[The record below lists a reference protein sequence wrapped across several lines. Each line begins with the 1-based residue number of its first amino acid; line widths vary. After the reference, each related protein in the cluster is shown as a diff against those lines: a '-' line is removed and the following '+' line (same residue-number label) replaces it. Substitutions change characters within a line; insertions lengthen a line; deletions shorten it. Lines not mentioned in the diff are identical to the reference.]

1 MKIRKTEPSVGI
13 LGKIVN
19 LFSNSTKD
27 TYSCDYIN
35 NNAGLRKVSNMSYI
49 DLTEPGIYL
58 VDSPTMTDTI
68 SWGNTVTDIPFE
80 TILYVSSYEGSYE
93 GSEYDYVTQL
103 LIGPEA
109 IYTRSLSKNLNTGVV
124 EDIYP
129 WNFQQYKNVINVE
142 AEGSDM
148 AYSCDYINSL
158 VNDINKAK
166 KVVLTGQWVNAVA
179 AHGGGTM
186 LTLPIYNPSGNKPD
200 VSGVTGEYY
209 DEHSSTWKAIST
221 IQVGWATNSFIVLS
235 LDTPVQKYGVLV
247 RLYGTIQTQ

>member
-1 MKIRKTEPSVGI
+1 MRIRKKEPSVGI

-49 DLTEPGIYL
+49 DLTNPGIYL
-58 VDSPTMTDTI
+58 VDSPTMTDTVN
-68 SWGNTVTDIPFE
+68 WGYTVTDIPFE
-80 TILYVSSYEGSYE
+80 TILYVSSYEGS
-93 GSEYDYVTQL
+93 GYDYVTQL
-103 LIGPEA
+103 LVGPESM
-109 IYTRSLSKNLNTGVV
+109 YTRNLSKNLNTGVV
-124 EDIYP
+124 EDISA
-129 WNFQQYKNVINVE
+129 WRFQQYNTIIDEK
-142 AEGSDM
+142 AEGSNI

-166 KVVLTGQWVNAVA
+166 KIVLTGQWVNAVA

-200 VSGVTGEYY
+200 VSGVTGDYY

-221 IQVGWATNSFIVLS
+221 IQVGWATNSFITLT

-247 RLYGTIQTQ
+247 KLYGTIQTQ

>member
-35 NNAGLRKVSNMSYI
+35 KNAGLRKVSNMSYI

-80 TILYVSSYEGSYE
+80 TILYVSSYGGSD
-93 GSEYDYVTQL
+93 YDYVTQL

-109 IYTRSLSKNLNTGVV
+109 IYTRNLSKNLNTGVV
-124 EDIYP
+124 EDIYE
-129 WNFQQYKNVINVE
+129 WHYQQYKNVINVE
-142 AEGSDM
+142 AEGSDIT
-148 AYSCDYINSL
+148 YSCDYINSL
-158 VNDINKAK
+158 VKDINKAK
-166 KVVLTGQWVNAVA
+166 KVVLTGQWINAVA
-179 AHGGGTM
+179 AFGGGTM
-186 LTLPIYNPSGNKPD
+186 LTIPIYNPSETKPN
-200 VSGVTGEYY
+200 VSGITGQFY
-209 DEHSSTWKAIST
+209 DETATAWKDIT
-221 IQVGWATNSFIVLS
+221 DIKVGFATASFIVLT
-235 LDTPVQKYGVLV
+235 LNTTVQKYGVLV
-247 RLYGTIQTQ
+247 RLYGTIQAQ